1 MDQKKLAL
9 SLGLPETADEAAINA
24 AIEELKTAKAENTD
38 LKKNNET
45 LTLERIS
52 NAVEK
57 AIGEKRLAADKKEQ
71 FVELGKKIGL
81 DELQKVLAAMTP
93 QMKLSQT
100 IGHQGGAPTGSPA
113 TYSKLSEVPADKILE
128 LREKNVAEYKRLYKA
143 EYGIECE
150 IED

>member
-1 MDQKKLAL
+1 M
-9 SLGLPETADEAAINA
+9 E
-24 AIEELKTAKAENTD
+24 
-38 LKKNNET
+38 
-45 LTLERIS
+45 
-52 NAVEK
+52 
-57 AIGEKRLAADKKEQ
+57 
-71 FVELGKKIGL
+71 ELGKKIGL

-128 LREKNVAEYKRLYKA
+128 LREKNVSEYKRLYKA